1 MRKLG
6 RRLGRHFGDHEA
18 EFEPIRPFGPDSDDG
33 VTLNFN
39 MDSFPE
45 EEKEQFYELALER
58 SELSRATGPVEH
70 GYSKR
75 RFRSVEDC
83 PRCGAGTQRQYGH
96 FVYATQL
103 AMRAIFAPAGHFCT
117 ACPSVIVDEDMI
129 EQGIQ
134 DPRCTYL
141 GVLGLDYGEE
151 RQPDYF
157 RTWNGEEAIYL
168 LDENENPIGIA
179 TQSELQEQQRSQ
191 RKQIRL
197 QQANRKA
204 QRKRAKQSRRR
215 NRRK

>member
-1 MRKLG
+1 MLKFG
-6 RRLGRHFGDHEA
+6 RRKRRHFGGNEA
-18 EFEPIRPFGPDSDDG
+18 KIEPIKPIGADSDDG
-33 VTLNFN
+33 VTVNFST
-39 MDSFPE
+39 DPFSE
-45 EEKEQFYELALER
+45 EEKEQFYELAVEK
-58 SELSRATGPVEH
+58 SELSLATGPVEH

-83 PRCGAGTQRQYGH
+83 PRCGARTQRQYGH

-141 GVLGLDYGEE
+141 GVLGLDYGKT
-151 RQPDYF
+151 QPPDYF
-157 RTWNGEEAIYL
+157 RTWNGGETIYVF
-168 LDENENPIGIA
+168 DENENPIGIA
-179 TQSELQEQQRSQ
+179 TRSEIQGQQHTQ

-197 QQANRKA
+197 QHEKRKA
-204 QRKRAKQSRRR
+204 QRKRAKQSRRQ